1 MRTRQSAEPRAHH
14 FVPQCWLAGFTD
26 TGEPDGMLYVTDLKR
41 KKQWRCKPS
50 EAGHRRDFNRIDD
63 PSVPD
68 PVKIEKLFSS
78 IESDVAPVFRN
89 LTKEKRGPKDGFEL
103 GMLVEYLAIQWA
115 RVPSFRDVVREA
127 FESHFHTEILSSPE
141 AWERALRRVGASPGD
156 PGTDYAKVLEGLA
169 TGKLKFTAEP
179 AFYLKQ
185 AAGVLK
191 DVDETQTLMKRRWGW
206 QISESGQFIGSD
218 SPIALD
224 GPLDE
229 PIGIGN
235 APWVSYPVN
244 RHLLLYGT
252 KEVIEPPHL
261 TTKLI
266 ARHNTFVMLTADEH
280 VYSHRPDF
288 HWLDSSDHCQN
299 DWQRFAKGDFSPAR

>member
-1 MRTRQSAEPRAHH
+1 MTTKQSAEPRAHH

-50 EAGHRRDFNRIDD
+50 EAGHRRDFNRVDD
-63 PSVPD
+63 PSLPD
-68 PVKIEKLFSS
+68 PLRIEKLFSS
-78 IESDVAPVFRN
+78 IESDVAPVFRS

-103 GMLVEYLAIQWA
+103 GVLVEYLAIQWA
-115 RVPSFRDVVREA
+115 RVPSFRAVVRRA
-127 FESHFHTEILSSPE
+127 LESHFHREVLSSPE
-141 AWERALRRVGASPGD
+141 AWERALKRVGVSPGD
-156 PGTDYAKVLEGLA
+156 PGTDYKKALEGLA
-169 TGKLKFTAEP
+169 SGEIKFTAAN

-185 AAGVLK
+185 AAGVLE
-191 DVDETQTLMKRRWGW
+191 DADETQTLMKRHWGC

-218 SPIALD
+218 SPVALD

-229 PIGIGN
+229 QVGIGN

-252 KEVIEPPHL
+252 TEVIDPPPL

-266 ARHNTFVMLTADEH
+266 ARHNTFVMLTADEQ

-288 HWLDSSDHCQN
+288 HWLDSADRCQN
-299 DWQRFAKGDFSPAR
+299 DWRLFAEEDFFPI

>member
-1 MRTRQSAEPRAHH
+1 
-14 FVPQCWLAGFTD
+14 
-26 TGEPDGMLYVTDLKR
+26 MLYVTDLKR

-50 EAGHRRDFNRIDD
+50 ETGHRRDFNRVED

-68 PVKIEKLFSS
+68 PLKIEKLFSN
-78 IESDVAPVFRN
+78 IESDIAPVFRS

-103 GMLVEYLAIQWA
+103 GTLVEYLAIQWA
-115 RVPSFRDVVREA
+115 RVPSFRTVVREA
-127 FESHFHTEILSSPE
+127 FESHFHREVLSSPE
-141 AWERALRRVGASPGD
+141 AWEKALRRVGASPGD
-156 PGTDYAKVLEGLA
+156 PGTDYAKALEGL
-169 TGKLKFTAEP
+169 TSGEIKFTAEP

-185 AAGVLK
+185 AAGVLE
-191 DVDETQTLMKRRWGW
+191 DVDKTQTLMERRWGW

-218 SPIALD
+218 SPVALD
-224 GPLDE
+224 GRVDE

-252 KEVIEPPHL
+252 TEPVDPPHL

-266 ARHNTFVMLTADEH
+266 AWHNTFVMLTADEQ

-288 HWLDSSDHCQN
+288 HWLDCTDHCQN
-299 DWQRFAKGDFSPAR
+299 DWRLFAKEDFSPEG

>member
-1 MRTRQSAEPRAHH
+1 MKTRQSTEPRAHH
-14 FVPQCWLAGFTD
+14 FVPQCWLAGFTN

-68 PVKIEKLFSS
+68 PLVIEKLFSS
-78 IESDVAPVFRN
+78 IESDVAPVFRK

-115 RVPSFRDVVREA
+115 RVPSFRAVVQGD
-127 FESHFHTEILSSPE
+127 FESHFRKILSSPE
-141 AWERALRRVGASPGD
+141 AWEQALRRVGVSPGD

-169 TGKLKFTAEP
+169 TEKLKFPSGPEIHMT
-179 AFYLKQ
+179 Q
-185 AAGVLK
+185 AAEVLK
-191 DVDETQTLMKRRWGW
+191 HVYETQTLMKRRWDW
-206 QISESGQFIGSD
+206 YISESGQFIGSD
-218 SPIALD
+218 SPVALD
-224 GPLDE
+224 GLPGE

-235 APWVSYPVN
+235 APWVIYPVN

-252 KEVIEPPHL
+252 NEVIEPPHL
-261 TTKLI
+261 TMNLI
-266 ARHNTFVMLTADEH
+266 AKFNTFVMLTADEH

-288 HWLDSSDHCQN
+288 HWLDSTDHCQN
-299 DWQRFAKGDFSPAR
+299 NWQRFAKEDFSSAG